1 MKKIFFAVKRHKII
15 AAIILVVFGAGGY
28 YLFGAGKKPAT
39 VTTYT
44 YGTVATGTVMQT
56 VSGTGQIQ
64 ASKQTSI
71 VPEVSG
77 TITQVAVTA
86 GQKVKAG
93 DVIAKI
99 ESSDAQGS
107 VEDAEAALYNAKVSL
122 DDILNPDDS
131 LSITQAKNAV
141 LNAQKTLETDKSELE
156 DSYQSGFAAVATAFN
171 QLPTIMGG
179 LQEIV
184 TSANDYVVQSSPNYL
199 EYYYNSVKIYDPLA
213 STLITKAASSY
224 QDAKTKYDANFTHY
238 KSASQFSSESD
249 IESLLSETYT
259 TTKSVADAL
268 KNVSNVLQNYEDNL
282 KNRNLVPQSF
292 ADTQL
297 TNLAGYTTTANS
309 YMNSLLS
316 ASQTISNAKYA
327 IESDERALDEKQQSL
342 DELQAA
348 PKESDV
354 QSAQYSVEQKKR
366 ALADANETLAK
377 YTITAPFDGTVAS
390 VDAEKGDK
398 ATTGTAIATVITD
411 NQVVTVALNEVDIAK
426 VAVGQPATLTFDAI
440 SDLTMT
446 GKVSE
451 VATIGTVSSGVVQYD
466 VTIALDAANSQ
477 VKSGMSTSATIITDI
492 AQDVLT
498 VPSAAIKTANDETYY
513 VLVPV
518 TAVTGTSGTG
528 ETTQKTVTTGLD
540 DGTNVEVKSGLND
553 GEQIVVS
560 SAKSTSTSTSTTSS
574 SSSSRSS
581 GGLFMMGGNGPH
593 D

>member
-1 MKKIFFAVKRHKII
+1 MKKIFSAVKRHKII
-15 AAIILVVFGAGGY
+15 TTIIMVILGASGY
-28 YLFGAGKKPAT
+28 YLLGAGKKPAT

-44 YGTVATGTVMQT
+44 YGTVAAGTVMQT

-71 VPEVSG
+71 TPEVSG
-77 TITQVAVTA
+77 TIIQVEVTA

-99 ESSDAQGS
+99 DSSDAQGS
-107 VEDAEAALYNAKVSL
+107 VEDAEAALYNAQVSL
-122 DDILNPDDS
+122 DDILDPDDS

-156 DSYQSGFAAVATAFN
+156 DSYQSGFSAVATAFN
-171 QLPTIMGG
+171 ELPTIMGG

-199 EYYYNSVKIYDPLA
+199 EYYYSSVKIYDPSA
-213 STLITKAASSY
+213 STLMTKAASSY

-238 KSASQFSSESD
+238 KSASQFSGERD
-249 IESLLSETYT
+249 IESLLNETYT

-282 KNRNLVPQSF
+282 KNRNLVPQNF

-297 TNLAGYTTTANS
+297 TSLASYTTTANS

-327 IESDERALDEKQQSL
+327 IESDQRTLDEKQQSL

-354 QSAQYSVEQKKR
+354 QSAQYLVEQKKR
-366 ALADANETLAK
+366 ALADAKETLAK
-377 YTITAPFDGTVAS
+377 YTITAPFDGMVAA
-390 VDAEKGDK
+390 VEVEKGDK

-411 NQVVTVALNEVDIAK
+411 NQVVTVALNEVDIARVK
-426 VAVGQPATLTFDAI
+426 VGQQATLTFDAVSGI
-440 SDLTMT
+440 TMT

-451 VATIGTVSSGVVQYD
+451 VAAIGTVSSGVVEYD
-466 VTIALDAANSQ
+466 VTIALDSEDSQ
-477 VKSGMSTSATIITDI
+477 VRSGMSSSVTIITDI
-492 AQDVLT
+492 AQDILT
-498 VPSAAIKTANDETYY
+498 APSTAIRTASDGTYY
-513 VLVPV
+513 VLVPEGTVSGASGQEEV
-518 TAVTGTSGTG
+518 T
-528 ETTQKTVTTGLD
+528 QRTVTTGLD
-540 DGTNVEVKSGLND
+540 DGSSVEIRTGLNEGD
-553 GEQIVVS
+553 RIVVS
-560 SAKSTSTSTSTTSS
+560 SSKSAAATSGSAGPKDT
-574 SSSSRSS
+574 
-581 GGLFMMGGNGPH
+581 GGFFMMGGGGPR